1 MNVTITPRPLSGT
14 LKVISSKSLS
24 HRYVIASGLAK
35 GKSTITNVLD
45 SDDLTATKHVLTQ
58 LGTRF
63 EDDHIIGSE
72 LKLNQKE
79 LDCNESGSTLR
90 FMIPIA
96 MCQKEA
102 VTWTGKGR
110 LKDRPLDVYLDLFD
124 QKKITYQKPETG
136 YLPLTV
142 KGPLKEGHYP
152 LKGNVSSQ
160 FITGLLYALPL
171 LKKDS
176 IIELTTPLESKGY
189 VDLTLDVLQSFG
201 IHILSTPPFY
211 YIKGNQHFQPIKT
224 SIEGDYS
231 QAAFWMVAGL
241 IGKKIDL
248 TGLNPVS
255 KQGDMKIVDLLKD
268 MGGQVVFDHVSRSYQ
283 IEPSTTYGMKIS
295 LTDIPDLG
303 PILMV
308 LAALSSG
315 TSRFEGCERLK
326 IKESDR
332 LQAMVENLT
341 TLGVDIS
348 VSGDVVTIIGQPT
361 FKGNQ
366 TVDAFNDHRI
376 AMAMAIAAIRS
387 EGPITITGAQSVS
400 KSYPQFFC
408 DYQTLGG
415 IIHES

>member
-1 MNVTITPRPLSGT
+1 MNVTITPSPLSGT

-35 GKSTITNVLD
+35 GISTITNVLD
-45 SDDLTATKHVLTQ
+45 SDDLSATKQVLSQ

-63 EDDHIIGSE
+63 EGDQIIGSE
-72 LKLNQKE
+72 VKLNQKE

-90 FMIPIA
+90 FMIPIV
-96 MCQKEA
+96 MLQKES

-110 LKDRPLDVYLDLFD
+110 LKDRPLDVYLDLFN
-124 QKKITYQKPETG
+124 QKKIQYEKPETG

-142 KGPLKEGHYP
+142 KGPLKAGHYP
-152 LKGNVSSQ
+152 IKGNVSSQ

-189 VDLTLDVLQSFG
+189 VELTLDVLQSFG
-201 IHILSTPPFY
+201 IHILSTPPYY
-211 YIKGNQHFQPIKT
+211 YIKGGQHYQPIKT

-241 IGKKIDL
+241 IGKPIAL

-255 KQGDMKIVDLLKD
+255 KQGDMRIVDLLKE
-268 MGGQVVFDHVSRSYQ
+268 MGGHIAFDHVTRSYR

-315 TSRFEGCERLK
+315 VTRFEGCERLR

-332 LQAMVENLT
+332 LQAMVDNLL

-348 VSGDVVTIIGQPT
+348 VSGNVATIIGQPY

-366 TVDAFNDHRI
+366 TVDAYGDHRI

-387 EGPITITGAQSVS
+387 DGPITINGAQSVS
-400 KSYPQFFC
+400 KSYPQFFS

>member
-1 MNVTITPRPLSGT
+1 MNITITPSPLSGT

-45 SDDLTATKHVLTQ
+45 SDDLSATKHVLSQ

-63 EDDHIIGSE
+63 EGDHIIGSE

-90 FMIPIA
+90 FMIPIV
-96 MCQKEA
+96 MLQKEV

-110 LKDRPLDVYLDLFD
+110 LKERPLDVYINLFE
-124 QKKITYQKPETG
+124 QKKITFQKPETG

-142 KGPLKEGHYP
+142 KGPLKAGHYP
-152 LKGNVSSQ
+152 IKGNVSSQ

-201 IHILSTPPFY
+201 IHILSTPPYY
-211 YIKGNQHFQPIKT
+211 YIKGSQHYHPIKA

-241 IGKKIDL
+241 IGKSITLK
-248 TGLNPVS
+248 GLNPVS
-255 KQGDMKIVDLLKD
+255 KQGDMRIVDLLKD
-268 MGGQVVFDHVSRSYQ
+268 MGGSIAFDHETRSYQ
-283 IEPSTTYGMKIS
+283 IEPSATHGMKIS
-295 LTDIPDLG
+295 LHDIPDLG

-315 TSRFEGCERLK
+315 TTQFEGCERLR

-332 LQAMVENLT
+332 LQAMVNNLT
-341 TLGVDIS
+341 QLGIDIS
-348 VSGDVVTIIGQPT
+348 VTGDVATIIGKPY

-366 TVDAFNDHRI
+366 MVDAYDDHRI

-387 EGPITITGAQSVS
+387 DGPITIKGAQSVS
-400 KSYPQFFC
+400 KSYPNFYR
-408 DYQTLGG
+408 DYQILGG